1 MRELQAYPR
10 GYGEDCCEPR
20 TQLGT
25 IFTGLQIAMR
35 ILRIAMAQMNPTVG
49 DIAGNTRAIKR
60 WIKEATE

>member
-1 MRELQAYPR
+1 MREPQAYPR

-35 ILRIAMAQMNPTVG
+35 ILRIAMAQMNPT
-49 DIAGNTRAIKR
+49 DRKSTRLNSSH
-60 WIKEATE
+60 